1 MTTEAGTA
9 VGCDLF
15 VVPLGSFPFPRELR
29 NLKAEA
35 PKAQPLF
42 RVVLEGG
49 FSVCPTMDPVPSPI
63 SHPWLFQVLRTLT
76 SGTGQRSYHHS
87 PSCQVVET
95 EALLELPGLW
105 H

>member
-1 MTTEAGTA
+1 
-9 VGCDLF
+9 
-15 VVPLGSFPFPRELR
+15 
-29 NLKAEA
+29 
-35 PKAQPLF
+35 
-42 RVVLEGG
+42 VVLEGG